1 MSMFLRARSA
11 VVVLVMI
18 AAACGGGAS
27 TTSPAPNNATNP
39 ADSVDG
45 SLVSSDGLLSVV
57 PPSGVDA
64 ISVDEAGAIEELD
77 GLGQSVRAYDLG
89 PDGST
94 FDEPVQLRFEV
105 TADEI
110 AGGVLVVAR
119 STDGAIE
126 PLVAT
131 IDLSSEPAV
140 VVAEI
145 DHFTVVELRTGV
157 YRDITVKAPAQ
168 IVVGGTVP
176 VDLQIG
182 LTSDQVA
189 SNYPSPDSFSVK
201 EGASGEWSAS
211 GNVTG
216 TGPGS
221 FVCSSVGTGSVSYSG
236 LIIVDYSLV
245 IEEGYRSIIEAS
257 ADPGRGF
264 LHPSEWTAQG
274 PVRNA
279 TANVECVEAATEVPI
294 DDQTCVNFTTG
305 EYADGCVLTEDVT
318 VSGGSLATFTV
329 SVDGSIG
336 DGPEDSVKVFFI
348 ATNSDGEMV
357 AFECG
362 LGQGCIGWFGAGFAG
377 LEVDLPVQYSEGDR
391 VWSFSDLPIRT
402 EGSDLILDVP
412 PGALADGS
420 ATTPGGPAVLIE
432 ATIFVENG
440 DFLSTTRLSIDGLY
454 DGLSP

>member
-1 MSMFLRARSA
+1 MSTFLRATR
-11 VVVLVMI
+11 VVVVFVMI
-18 AAACGGGAS
+18 GAACGGGAS
-27 TTSPAPNNATNP
+27 TTSTGPDNPTNP
-39 ADSVDG
+39 AGSVD
-45 SLVSSDGLLSVV
+45 SSFVSSDGLLTVI
-57 PPSGVDA
+57 PPSGIDTVSIA
-64 ISVDEAGAIEELD
+64 EAGAIEELD

-105 TADEI
+105 TVDEI

-182 LTSDQVA
+182 LTSDQLA
-189 SNYPSPDSFSVK
+189 SDYPSPDSFSVK

-211 GNVTG
+211 GNIAG
-216 TGPGS
+216 SGPGS

-236 LIIVDYSLV
+236 LIVVDYQLV
-245 IEEGYRSIIEAS
+245 IKEGFRRIIEAS
-257 ADPGRGF
+257 ADPGRVF
-264 LHPSEWTAQG
+264 SQPSEWIVQG
-274 PVRNA
+274 PVRDA
-279 TANVECVEAATEVPI
+279 TANVECVEAATEVQI

-305 EYADGCVLTEDVT
+305 EYTNECVLTEGVT
-318 VSGGSLATFTV
+318 VSGGDFAAFAV
-329 SVDGSIG
+329 SVDGPIG
-336 DGPEDSVKVFFI
+336 DGAEDSVKVFFV

-362 LGQGCIGWFGAGFAG
+362 LGQGCIGWFGAGFAS
-377 LEVDLPVQYSEGDR
+377 LEADLPVQYSESDQ
-391 VWSFSDLPIRT
+391 VWSFSNLPIRT
-402 EGSDLILDVP
+402 EGSELIFDVP
-412 PGALADGS
+412 PGVLADGS
-420 ATTPGGPAVLIE
+420 ATIPGGPAALIE
-432 ATIFVENG
+432 VTIFVENG
-440 DFLSTTRLSIDGLY
+440 DFLSTTRLSVEGLY